1 VAYSLNFVYN
11 TKTSI
16 QNSIKRPSKPSKP
29 TILAK
34 QAKQASS
41 KCQKLQASKLSL
53 LSLARLLIPNS
64 GGDVVAI
71 TYQYRHH
78 RQSFATI

>member
-1 VAYSLNFVYN
+1 VAYGLNFVYN
-11 TKTSI
+11 TKISI
-16 QNSIKRPSKPSKP
+16 QNSIKRASKPSKL

-41 KCQKLQASKLSL
+41 RCQKLQASKLSL

-64 GGDVVAI
+64 DYIDKKTPVF
-71 TYQYRHH
+71 TYNNFR
-78 RQSFATI
+78 RLDSL